1 MRLKLNEEVFYQL
14 QITVQMI
21 LLEAAWHKGKRVGL
35 KLDKPDFKSSATD
48 LKFLISDLNTQ
59 LPRLKTNSPFRSSH
73 G

>member
-35 KLDKPDFKSSATD
+35 KLDKPDFKSSA
-48 LKFLISDLNTQ
+48 FHLITV
-59 LPRLKTNSPFRSSH
+59 
-73 G
+73 